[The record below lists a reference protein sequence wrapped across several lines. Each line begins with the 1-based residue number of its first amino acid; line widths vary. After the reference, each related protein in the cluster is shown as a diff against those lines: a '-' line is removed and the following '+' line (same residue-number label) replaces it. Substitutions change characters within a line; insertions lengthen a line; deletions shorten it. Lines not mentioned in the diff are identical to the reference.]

1 MGKRRARI
9 DPEPMRQLGI
19 EPGQVIELIGKR
31 NTAAIGWQADDEQG
45 RDIIRIDG
53 QTRKNAGIGINDL
66 LSIKPIKAKPAKMV
80 VLLPLANNSVVIDK
94 EFCEFVKNRLAVT
107 QLQPAM
113 RYRLSFWEIPWTSKS
128 KRWFQRL

>member
-9 DPEPMRQLGI
+9 DPEPMRQPRHRTRSGNRI
-19 EPGQVIELIGKR
+19 DRQKKYCSHR
-31 NTAAIGWQADDEQG
+31 MAKSMMSYG

-80 VLLPLANNSVVIDK
+80 VLLPLANNNVVIDK
-94 EFCEFVKNRLAVT
+94 EFCEFVKNRSAVT
-107 QLQPAM
+107 QLQPGM
-113 RYRLSFWEIPWTSKS
+113 VRYR
-128 KRWFQRL
+128 